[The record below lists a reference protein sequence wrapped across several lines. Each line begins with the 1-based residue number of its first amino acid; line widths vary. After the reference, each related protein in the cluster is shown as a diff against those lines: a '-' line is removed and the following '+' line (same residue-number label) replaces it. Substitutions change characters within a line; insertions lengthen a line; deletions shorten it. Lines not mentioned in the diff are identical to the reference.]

1 MDSKNKVILISV
13 IAGILVIGMVVSMD
27 VSGKAYS
34 SKLNRWSPQ
43 SATQLPTAAS
53 NVGLGEDAI
62 NVDCPE
68 LEMDFVTADLRD
80 AGGNYN
86 EMSSVSV
93 LNIRSRD
100 WRNPDYPHKQN
111 FFTLNTG
118 ATTDEIYIRQN
129 GTEGQK
135 YDIFYVDNQNDVALL
150 TEATWA
156 TNLDNIA
163 VITGIPQCRIW
174 SNYWDIV

>member
-1 MDSKNKVILISV
+1 
-13 IAGILVIGMVVSMD
+13 
-27 VSGKAYS
+27 
-34 SKLNRWSPQ
+34 
-43 SATQLPTAAS
+43 
-53 NVGLGEDAI
+53 LGEDAI

-68 LEMDFVTADLRD
+68 LEMDFVAADLRD
-80 AGGNYN
+80 AGGNYEN
-86 EMSSVSV
+86 MQVASV

-100 WRNPDYPHKQN
+100 WRNPDYPHKGN

-118 ATTDEIYIRQN
+118 ATTDELYIRQN
-129 GTEGQK
+129 GTSAF
-135 YDIFYVDNQNDVALL
+135 DVFYVDNQNDVALL
-150 TEATWA
+150 VEATWT